1 MTSEHGTGEPGAR
14 FGAVLRSH
22 RKRIGLTQAEL
33 AARAAIGVRTVRDL
47 ERGRAARP
55 QRTTAV
61 LLADALGLAG
71 ADRAEFL
78 GAARG
83 QTPPVPPAVAPAGD
97 QPDPVPVVRLPP
109 AGELIGRDADVDE
122 LVDELARPAFDGITI
137 DGNARPVPGRPGG
150 ITLVGLAGVG
160 KSVLALAVAHRIAA
174 AHPAGVAGI
183 VVTDGSTAGEIL
195 GGVAAVFGVGRPDDL
210 PAQLAGRSAVL
221 LVDAVERSPDAVA
234 EALSRLR
241 ERVPQLR
248 FLATGRHPV
257 GLPDERVRP
266 VAPLVAPPAEAGA
279 VAGEAAA
286 SPAVALFLDRL
297 ARVSRTP
304 AGPDEVAAVVTLV
317 RRLGGLPLA
326 IELAA
331 ARGRVL
337 TVAEILDRY
346 GDRVLDLS
354 RAAASPPE
362 TVVSLRDAVD
372 ASYRLLDPA
381 ERDALRRLAMFRHR
395 WSLRLAE
402 QMLADGPT
410 AGTDV
415 VHLLDRLL
423 GLGLLSVR
431 GTRSSRFRLLD
442 VVRDFGTERAAA
454 RGELSGFRRRHAA
467 VLADLAQQVAPELV
481 GGDLAAAAARLDD
494 VAGDL
499 GAALTFAAGEDPHT
513 ALRIASALPRWW
525 RFRSRE
531 VTGRQWLRRLLDD
544 PRTADA
550 DPAVRAWAH
559 AGLAQLAPEHGA
571 GPQERDAARA
581 ALAGFERLG
590 DPAGQV
596 TAHLLL
602 AVPNPGAG
610 GYAPARGHAEAA
622 LALAGNHARLRDMA
636 VAQHHL
642 SWHEIRVGDLAAAR
656 RRLAEVERLARRCG
670 EYRLRAV
677 ALAALAEVARLDG
690 RTEDAERLGRRAVD
704 ELDTVGLA
712 APNHRRRVL
721 ATIGLALVR
730 AGRVVEAV
738 AVRDEWDSGPG
749 RCGALP
755 GADLPGSGF
764 PGAQPPSAEFSAALL
779 DGAIAAARG
788 ESERAAACFARA
800 ADTHAPGGDP
810 RDLVAALVGLVCCAP
825 EPEARHSALARLVEL
840 CRATGITLLP
850 WERAFLHAAVS
861 PPRGTTG
868 ADQPPD
874 APVATPV
881 LAGGE
886 NDDSPVGPVSA
897 SVAPPPPG

>member
-1 MTSEHGTGEPGAR
+1 MTSEHGAGEPGAR
-14 FGAVLRSH
+14 FGAVLRSY
-22 RKRIGLTQAEL
+22 RKRVGLTQAEL

-61 LLADALGLAG
+61 LLADALGLTGAG
-71 ADRAEFL
+71 RAEFL

-83 QTPPVPPAVAPAGD
+83 HPASPASVPAPA
-97 QPDPVPVVRLPP
+97 PAEPPPVVRLPP

-122 LVDELARPAFDGITI
+122 LVDELARPAFD
-137 DGNARPVPGRPGG
+137 DGPVARERPGG

-160 KSVLALAVAHRIAA
+160 KTVLALVVAHRIAA

-195 GGVAAVFGVGRPDDL
+195 GGVAAVFGVGRPEDL
-210 PAQLAGRSAVL
+210 PARLAGRSAVL

-234 EALSRLR
+234 DALSWLR
-241 ERVPQLR
+241 GRVPHLR
-248 FLATGRHPV
+248 FLATGRHSV

-279 VAGEAAA
+279 TAGDAAA
-286 SPAVALFLDRL
+286 YPAVALFLDRL
-297 ARVSRTP
+297 ARVGRTP
-304 AGPDEVAAVVTLV
+304 VGPDEVAAVVTLV

-362 TVVSLRDAVD
+362 TVVSLRDAVA
-372 ASYRLLDPA
+372 ASYRLLNRA
-381 ERDALRRLAMFRHR
+381 ERDALRRLSMFRHR

-415 VHLLDRLL
+415 VHVLDRLL
-423 GLGLLSVR
+423 ALGLLSVR

-454 RGELSGFRRRHAA
+454 KGELSGFRRRHAA
-467 VLADLAQQVAPELV
+467 VLADLAQQVAPDLV

-499 GAALTFAAGEDPHT
+499 GAALTFAAGDDPHT
-513 ALRIASALPRWW
+513 ALRIAAALPCWW

-610 GYAPARGHAEAA
+610 GFEQARGHAEAA
-622 LALAGNHARLRDMA
+622 LALARRHARLRDMA

-642 SWHEIRVGDLAAAR
+642 SWHEVRVGDLAAAR

-670 EYRLRAV
+670 EYRLRAA
-677 ALAALAEVARLDG
+677 ALAASAELARLDG
-690 RTEDAERLGRRAVD
+690 RTEDAERLGRRAVA
-704 ELDTVGLA
+704 ELDAVGLA

-721 ATIGLALVR
+721 ATIGLALAR
-730 AGRVVEAV
+730 AGRFAEAV
-738 AVRDEWDSGPG
+738 AVRDEWDAGAASAP
-749 RCGALP
+749 CGALA
-755 GADLPGSGF
+755 GAELPGSGF
-764 PGAQPPSAEFSAALL
+764 PGAQAPSERFSAALL
-779 DGAIAAARG
+779 DGGIAAGRG
-788 ESERAAACFARA
+788 KGARAAACFARA
-800 ADTHAPGGDP
+800 AEACTAGMDP
-810 RDLVAALVGLVCCAP
+810 RDLVAALVGLVSSTPDP
-825 EPEARHSALARLVEL
+825 EVRRDAYARLTEL
-840 CRATGITLLP
+840 CAATGTTLLP
-850 WERAFLHAAVS
+850 WERAGLRAA
-861 PPRGTTG
+861 G
-868 ADQPPD
+868 A
-874 APVATPV
+874 
-881 LAGGE
+881 L
-886 NDDSPVGPVSA
+886 SA
-897 SVAPPPPG
+897 SEVPADDPDVA